1 MRYEFSMSL
10 WMPSQSYVRGSPQL
24 LDECMIGVRTD
35 ANSFKFTVITSR
47 RETSQN
53 DLTFDKVIEFQT
65 KSIGNLRL

>member
-24 LDECMIGVRTD
+24 LDECMIGVKTD

-53 DLTFDKVIEFQT
+53 DLTSI
-65 KSIGNLRL
+65 KSLNSKQNRLET